1 MNERT
6 SPSIAKQLNTKAVAL
21 LRDGR
26 YHECLGILQQALQVS
41 RRSISASDVVDGTEV
56 VTKAMDVDHSSRL
69 QVLSF
74 SGETRTYDSA
84 FLQMFDGAFV
94 FRNDSEEEYE
104 GQRYLIP
111 ATILYNVGLCY
122 HQIAIRHGDLSRGLS
137 AAHRTYCHAMNVLQ
151 CYSNELHVSD
161 MVLVAALSN
170 NLASIFSTIMDDQSA
185 REFLKILE
193 DTMEAAELEAIVWD
207 EDDCMVVF
215 SMNLFLEKELK
226 MHALAPA
233 A

>member
-1 MNERT
+1 MGSNLGANSSLPGICTNFYCLPFYEIILSLTRGQKKLQKEEMNERT

-111 ATILYNVGLCY
+111 ATILTMWGCV
-122 HQIAIRHGDLSRGLS
+122 IIR
-137 AAHRTYCHAMNVLQ
+137 
-151 CYSNELHVSD
+151 
-161 MVLVAALSN
+161 
-170 NLASIFSTIMDDQSA
+170 
-185 REFLKILE
+185 
-193 DTMEAAELEAIVWD
+193 
-207 EDDCMVVF
+207 
-215 SMNLFLEKELK
+215 
-226 MHALAPA
+226 
-233 A
+233 